1 MFEAIRESLKGV
13 QDMQD
18 RLLDAAI
25 AVATEMRQK
34 VRQGRRAIS
43 KRRRERRREL
53 RASGLS
59 AKETRKKLG
68 ARRGSSGVSIDA
80 TSTGAGVRLTASSQ
94 VQHLRQAQ
102 AETPDVMAAFA
113 KHFRVAEKWRARRG
127 L

>member
-25 AVATEMRQK
+25 AVATELRLK
-34 VRQGRRAIS
+34 VREGRRANA

-53 RASGLS
+53 RAHGHS
-59 AKETRKKLG
+59 AKETRQRLG
-68 ARRGSSGVSIDA
+68 KRRGTTGVSIDA
-80 TSTGAGVRLTASSQ
+80 TSTGAGVRLTASTQ
-94 VQHLRQAQ
+94 VQHLRRTQ